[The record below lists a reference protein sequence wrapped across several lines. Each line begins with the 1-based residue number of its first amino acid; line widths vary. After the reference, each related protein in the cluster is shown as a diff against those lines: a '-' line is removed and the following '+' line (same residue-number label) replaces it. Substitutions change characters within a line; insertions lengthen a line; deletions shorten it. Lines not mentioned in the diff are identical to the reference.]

1 MPETAVLTSTLF
13 YLATPDLEYVIGP
26 KGDRIKFDDI
36 EDHPLTFGDPDKAY
50 AATLEYGEDLSIQV
64 WTGPAAR

>member
-1 MPETAVLTSTLF
+1 METAVLTSTLF

-26 KGDRIKFDDI
+26 NGDRVKFDDI
-36 EDHPLTFGDPDKAY
+36 EDVPMLFGTDDEAFSRTKD
-50 AATLEYGEDLSIQV
+50 YGEDLSIQV